1 MGLSVTPPTTTNDDT
16 PNNNEAYWLRLAQ
29 AAIALEPAYADATIT
44 WMAHTHNAVFHVQN
58 GPHLAVLT
66 LYKHDVS
73 LSRLQS
79 EDAWLRAIS
88 EQTELVVGRPIKL
101 LTIDDT
107 QTGKTI
113 QGALRDYVDGAPKAP
128 LDLTIDDMAR
138 IGGFLAQLHH
148 FSEQYEPPADFDRP
162 HLDYDGLFGEGGT
175 YDPGEA
181 IAVFTAHQLD
191 IINQTTERIRTAMN
205 EIGQDAADFGLIH
218 GDMLS
223 KNILFHEG
231 DIRAIDWE
239 FSGWG
244 YYLYDMTPLL
254 WQIKSQANYDE
265 LAAALWSGYTSERPL
280 PAHYGP
286 LLDTFIAAR
295 QVASMRWLASNLD
308 HPMVKGHAQTLIQQ
322 RTQELQDFLATGKLR
337 RQSITL

>member
-1 MGLSVTPPTTTNDDT
+1 MGLSVTPPTTTNDKT
-16 PNNNEAYWLRLAQ
+16 PNHDEAYWLRLAQ
-29 AAIALEPAYADATIT
+29 AAIAQEPAYADANVT
-44 WMAHTHNAVFHVQN
+44 WMAHTHNAVFNVQN
-58 GPHLAVLT
+58 GPYLAVLT
-66 LYKHDVS
+66 LYKHNVS
-73 LSRLQS
+73 VSRLQS
-79 EDAWLRAIS
+79 EARWLQAIS

-101 LTIDDT
+101 LSVHDT
-107 QTGKTI
+107 QTGNIIRGVLK
-113 QGALRDYVDGAPKAP
+113 AYVEGAPKAP
-128 LDLTIDDMAR
+128 LDLSIDDMAR
-138 IGGFLAQLHH
+138 IGSFLAQLHH

-162 HLDYDGLFGEGGT
+162 RLDYDGLFGKGGT

-181 IAVFTAHQLD
+181 IAVFTAHQLS
-191 IINQTTERIRTAMN
+191 IIEQTTERIHKAMN
-205 EIGQDAADFGLIH
+205 EIGQDQADFGLVH

-231 DIRAIDWE
+231 DVRAIDWE

-254 WQIKSQANYDE
+254 WQLKSQANYDD
-265 LAAALWSGYTSERPL
+265 LAAALWSGYTSKRPL

-308 HPMVKGHAQTLIQQ
+308 HPMVKGHAQALIQQ
-322 RTQELQDFLATGKLR
+322 RTQELQEFLKTGKLR